1 MSSRRALIDV
11 ALGNEPAD
19 LAITNGRVVNVLTR
33 EIYVA
38 GVAIKGDRIAAVGD
52 IDYAIGE
59 NTEVID
65 AENRYV
71 TPGLIDPHLHMYHT
85 YIGVNEFVE
94 GMLLHG
100 VTAYADGFYG
110 QGIVGGRDA
119 VRFFKEAFEATPLRL
134 IFMVPTLAHLQNR
147 ELGLEP
153 APGISVE
160 DMNEMLDWEGCL
172 GLEEPPFLPIC
183 EKWDDYLD
191 LFDRCLE
198 QRKTISGHGAG
209 IYWRQ
214 MQAYVAAGAS
224 TDHET
229 IAADEAVDK
238 ARAGLT
244 PLMRNGSGAID
255 VPELVKAYVEHN
267 VDPRSLA
274 MCVDLAS
281 PEKLLYEGALDE
293 NIRVAVKHG
302 VPPEVA
308 IQMATINVAQLYFL
322 QRDMGVVGPGR
333 YADIL
338 IVDDLATFD
347 ITRVFVGGKTV
358 VQDGKFL
365 VDLPPIE
372 YPSNFRGTIKVER
385 EITAADLE
393 PRTDAEG
400 PVTVRVIGV
409 TNGSLV
415 TDDGRAVLKVEDGV
429 IRPDLDNDVL
439 PLTMADR
446 FGKGKGRIG
455 NGFVRGFGLKRGA
468 IASTVNAVCENLV
481 AVGASTADMAF
492 AMNKLAEIDG
502 GKIVV
507 ADGEILALVE
517 LPLLG
522 LLSEEPMATVAA
534 KFDKAFDAIRELG
547 CDLASPF
554 SQLEF
559 SFACGEIGDLRLSDV
574 GLLRVDPPEMV
585 PLVVA

>member
-11 ALGNEPAD
+11 ALGNEPAE

-33 EIYVA
+33 EIYSA

-52 IDYAIGE
+52 IDYAIDE

-71 TPGLIDPHLHMYHT
+71 TPGLIDGHLHMYHS
-85 YIGVNEFVE
+85 YLGVNEFVE
-94 GMLLHG
+94 GMLRHG

-119 VRFFKEAFEATPLRL
+119 VRFFKDALEATPLRL
-134 IFMVPTLAHLQNR
+134 IFLVPTLAHLQNR
-147 ELGLEP
+147 ELGLKP

-160 DMNEMLDWEGCL
+160 EMNEMLDWEGCL

-183 EKWDDYLD
+183 EKWNDYLD

-198 QRKTISGHGAG
+198 QRKTITGHGAG
-209 IYWRQ
+209 ANWRQ
-214 MQAYVAAGAS
+214 MQAYAAVGTS
-224 TDHET
+224 TEHEA
-229 IAADEAVDK
+229 IAANEAVDK
-238 ARAGLT
+238 ARAGFRL
-244 PLMRNGSGAID
+244 LMRLGSGAID
-255 VPELVKAYVEHN
+255 VPELVKAYLEHKI
-267 VDPRSLA
+267 DPRTLA
-274 MCVDLAS
+274 MCADLAS
-281 PEKLLYEGALDE
+281 PEKLLREGGVDA
-293 NIRVAVKHG
+293 NIRLAIRNG
-302 VPPEVA
+302 VPPDLAV
-308 IQMATINVAQLYFL
+308 QMATINVAEAFYL
-322 QRDMGVVGPGR
+322 QRDMGAVAPGR

-338 IVDDLATFD
+338 LVDDLATFD
-347 ITRVFVGGKTV
+347 ITRVFVGGETV
-358 VQDGKFL
+358 VLDGEFL
-365 VDLPPIE
+365 ADLTPIE
-372 YPSNFRGTIKVER
+372 YPSNFRGTVKIER
-385 EITAADLE
+385 EITAGNLE
-393 PRTDAEG
+393 PRTDAKG

-409 TNGSLV
+409 TDGSLV
-415 TDDGRAVLKVEDGV
+415 TDDGRAVLNVEDGV
-429 IRPDLDNDVL
+429 IQPDLVNDVL

-455 NGFVRGFGLKRGA
+455 NGYVRGFGLKRGA

-481 AVGASTADMAF
+481 AVGASTSDMAF
-492 AMNKLAEIDG
+492 AMNKLAEIGG

-522 LLSEEPMATVAA
+522 LLSEEPTEAVTA
-534 KFDKAFDAIRELG
+534 KFDKVFDAIRELG

-559 SFACGEIGDLRLSDV
+559 SFACGEIGDLRLSDE

-585 PLVVA
+585 SLVVA

>member
-19 LAITNGRVVNVLTR
+19 LAITNGRVVNTLTR

-94 GMLLHG
+94 GMLRHG

-110 QGIVGGRDA
+110 QGIVGGKDA
-119 VRFFKEAFEATPLRL
+119 VRFFKDAFEPTPLRL

-153 APGISVE
+153 TPGITVE
-160 DMNEMLDWEGCL
+160 EMNEMLDWEGCL

-191 LFDRCLE
+191 LFDRCLD
-198 QRKTISGHGAG
+198 QRKIISGHGAG

-224 TDHET
+224 MDHET
-229 IAADEAVDK
+229 VAADEAVDK

-244 PLMRNGSGAID
+244 PIMRYGSGAID
-255 VPELVKAYVEHN
+255 VPELVKAYVEHG

-281 PEKLLYEGALDE
+281 PEKLLYEGALDQ
-293 NIRVAVKHG
+293 NIRSAIKHG

-308 IQMATINVAQLYFL
+308 IQMATINAAQLYFL
-322 QRDMGVVGPGR
+322 QRDMGVVAPGR

-338 IVDDLATFD
+338 IVDDLTTFD
-347 ITRVFVGGKTV
+347 ITRVLVGGKTV
-358 VQDGKFL
+358 VKDDEFL

-372 YPSNFRGTIKVER
+372 YPSNFRGTVKVER
-385 EITAADLE
+385 EITAGDLE

-415 TDDGRAVLKVEDGV
+415 TEDGRAELEVEDGV
-429 IRPDLDNDVL
+429 IQPDIDNDVL

-481 AVGASTADMAF
+481 AVGANTADMAF

-534 KFDKAFDAIRELG
+534 KFDKAFDAIRGLG
-547 CDLASPF
+547 CELASPF

-585 PLVVA
+585 SLVVA